1 MGDFVLFLVIVTVI
15 FLFLRTG
22 KLKRAVLSLEKRL
35 LDLEERGGGLPEAVV
50 PEKKTER
57 PAAAYHAEEKKPS
70 VEPEQKPVRETA
82 PEAALPAAS
91 APTGTVAVPH
101 EAVVTE
107 VPQWRKNVSDAWLKV
122 EGQLI
127 ENWTGIIGAV
137 VMVMGVGFLGIYAAL
152 KMSPLIRFM
161 IITAFAAFLFGLYV
175 FLRTKGA
182 WRQLAYW
189 LRSSSGAI
197 FLFACIGSGGIPGL
211 KWIEDPLYALAFL
224 IFGIIINLYFGFA
237 GGTQLFASLHVVL
250 SLVAVG
256 IAPQN
261 QTTMIIAAVVVLFGV
276 LLSYRDR
283 WERHLLVSITG
294 YLVYHLYWFN
304 VSGLFDADVIP
315 LEARLTGIAATGVIG
330 IAAALIHY
338 RKMYR
343 GEKFEAQPFIAHL
356 VNWCYMA
363 VGFFLYTTGSKWN
376 TILLGAAAL
385 CAFLLARR
393 ARTIGIPWL
402 HRTDTLIAQSIAL
415 ISLLTLERW
424 EVDGLYVMGIVYVEV
439 IVFTAVMM
447 LEKEDFL
454 TRIGAYLH
462 HLSALSLLSYTM
474 DMLNFEKTASVS
486 RSAIT
491 LAGALVPG
499 IFLHWVLVKKHKELP
514 DSIDI
519 YLKKTAESRFSVG
532 GVILPVMLTA
542 GFYCIHR
549 YIWTPAA
556 AAAVMLALLYLRAR
570 IQSNGLGAGLVIAAA
585 GMHLFCWQFIGAEQG
600 VPVADKA
607 LYALPFLAVSL
618 AGIRAARVEA
628 TGKHYKWI
636 GIYLF
641 TAHLALSAYYV
652 LNPVSPF
659 LPGVVWILLSPLY
672 LETALYLR
680 KKYGATLDESG
691 GTDSCLLNAGVIL
704 VVMFLARHVLVHMQS
719 ELYLG
724 PLKVRLVLELLGIAV
739 MFYWALARRPEM
751 VKQLKLWTRVH
762 PLFWEGVVALS
773 IFTIALEVPVMWH
786 PPAWIAAALVLLFA
800 GDTWKTVLSRFRLY
814 ALMIFWLAAFHIAFL
829 SSTQA
834 GPSQYWLDQEWVG
847 GLAGIL
853 VQIMFVI
860 YFHHRGGLASVTFPF
875 DAPRFARLIAA
886 VGRRV
891 NLWVYYPFFTAIA
904 LFLYWSFDSAILT
917 LLWVAEAFSI
927 FVLSV
932 ILKENHFRYLSMAAL
947 IGCLLRLV
955 GYDLARTATIT
966 RALVFLGVGG
976 LMLAMNYL
984 YGRYKERF

>member
-1 MGDFVLFLVIVTVI
+1 MEDFMLFLVIVAII
-15 FLFLRTG
+15 FLLLRTR
-22 KLKRAVLSLEKRL
+22 KLKRKMLELEKRL
-35 LDLEERGGGLPEAVV
+35 LDMEERAGGLPEAVI
-50 PEKKTER
+50 PKKETGYAA
-57 PAAAYHAEEKKPS
+57 PAYRAEEKKPAG
-70 VEPEQKPVRETA
+70 VPERKPVREAKPESESPGATA
-82 PEAALPAAS
+82 PPGAA
-91 APTGTVAVPH
+91 AVSR
-101 EAVVTE
+101 EAVAAE
-107 VPQWRKNVSDAWLKV
+107 IPQWRKNISSAWLKV
-122 EGQLI
+122 EGQLV

-152 KMSPLIRFM
+152 KMSPIIRFM
-161 IITAFAAFLFGLYV
+161 IITSFAAFLFALYV
-175 FLRTKGA
+175 FLRKKEA

-250 SLVAVG
+250 SLAAVG

-283 WERHLLVSITG
+283 WEYHLLVSLTG
-294 YLVYHLYWFN
+294 FLGYHLYWYYT
-304 VSGLFDADVIP
+304 SGLFDAEQIP
-315 LEARLTGIAATGVIG
+315 LEARLTGLSITGVIG

-338 RKMYR
+338 RGLYR
-343 GEKFEAQPFIAHL
+343 SGKFETLPCVAHL
-356 VNWCYMA
+356 MNWCYMA
-363 VGFFLYTTGSKWN
+363 AGFLLYTTGSKWN
-376 TILLGAAAL
+376 TIILGAAAL
-385 CAFLLARR
+385 CAFFLARR
-393 ARTIGIPWL
+393 ARTIGIRWL
-402 HRTDTLIAQSIAL
+402 YHTDTLIAQAIAL
-415 ISLLTLERW
+415 ISLSTLERW
-424 EVDGLYVMGIVYVEV
+424 DVDGLYVMGIIFIEV
-439 IVFTAVMM
+439 MVFMAVMIM
-447 LEKEDFL
+447 EKEDFL
-454 TRIGAYLH
+454 VRIGAYLH
-462 HLSALSLLSYTM
+462 HLTALALMSYTM
-474 DMLNFEKTASVS
+474 DMLNFEKAASVS
-486 RSAIT
+486 RCTIT
-491 LAGALVPG
+491 LAAALVPG
-499 IFLHWVLVKKHKELP
+499 IILHWVLVKKYKELP

-519 YLKKTAESRFSVG
+519 YMKKNAESRFSLG
-532 GVILPVMLTA
+532 GIILSVMLLA
-542 GFYCIHR
+542 CFYCVHR
-549 YIWTPAA
+549 YIWAPAA
-556 AAAVMLALLYLRAR
+556 AAGVMLALLYLRVR
-570 IQSNGLGAGLVIAAA
+570 IQSNGLGAGLIIAAV
-585 GMHLFCWQFIGAEQG
+585 GMHLFCWQYIGTEPDLT
-600 VPVADKA
+600 VLRKT

-618 AGIRAARVEA
+618 AGVRAARVEA

-641 TAHLALSAYYV
+641 SSHLALSAYYV

-672 LETALYLR
+672 LETAQFLR
-680 KKYGATLDESG
+680 KKYGTLLDENG
-691 GTDSCLLNAGVIL
+691 GIDRCLLNAGVIL
-704 VVMFLARHVLVHMQS
+704 VIMYLARHVLVHMQS

-724 PLKVRLVLELLGIAV
+724 PVQVRLVLELLGIAV
-739 MFYWALARRPEM
+739 ILYWALARKPETATR
-751 VKQLKLWTRVH
+751 LKLWTHVH
-762 PLFWEGVVALS
+762 PLFWEGLLAFS
-773 IFTIALEVPVMWH
+773 IFTIALEVPLMWH
-786 PPAWIAAALVLLFA
+786 PPAWIAAAVALLFA
-800 GDTWKTVLSRFRLY
+800 GNMWKTALSRFRLY
-814 ALMIFWLAAFHIAFL
+814 ALMLFWLAAFHIGFI

-847 GLAGIL
+847 GLAGIFMQL
-853 VQIMFVI
+853 LFVVF
-860 YFHHRGGLASVTFPF
+860 FHHRGDLVSVTFPF
-875 DAPRFARLIAA
+875 DAPRFSRIIAA
-886 VGRRV
+886 ASRRV
-891 NLWVYYPFFTAIA
+891 NLWIYYPFFVAIA

-955 GYDLARTATIT
+955 LYDLARTATIT